1 MKKFL
6 CFIGILI
13 LLVVLVFGV
22 GLISYSQE
30 DDTTKTNIIDKAI
43 YGITS
48 IFE

>member
-6 CFIGILI
+6 CVLGILI
-13 LLVVLVFGV
+13 LLALMVIGV
-22 GLISYSQE
+22 GLILYSRTNDITQ
-30 DDTTKTNIIDKAI
+30 TKVIDKAI